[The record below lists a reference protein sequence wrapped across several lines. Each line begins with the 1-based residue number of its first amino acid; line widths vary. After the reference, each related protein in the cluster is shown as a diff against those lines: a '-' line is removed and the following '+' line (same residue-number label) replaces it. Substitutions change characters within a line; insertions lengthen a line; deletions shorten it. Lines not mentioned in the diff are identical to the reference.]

1 MVKNSVEARQA
12 FLTNLICRSFPRY
25 FSIENRWFAMFM
37 YFMHVIQGVFLLQ
50 DNLIRNSPN
59 NA

>member
-1 MVKNSVEARQA
+1 MVKNSVEARHA

-37 YFMHVIQGVFLLQ
+37 YFMHVIQGFFF
-50 DNLIRNSPN
+50 IAR
-59 NA
+59 